1 MSRFATPD
9 ARRALA
15 AKQAAFAELSAAQAR
30 VHALQQQLTRARRE
44 LRTKQTAHDRARA
57 DWLGLVDTDLEDVA

>member
-1 MSRFATPD
+1 MSRFDTPD

-15 AKQAAFAELSAAQAR
+15 AKQATFADLGAAQAR

-44 LRTKQTAHDRARA
+44 LKAAQIAHARA
-57 DWLGLVDTDLEDVA
+57 VDTWLSLVETEEAAA